1 MLKLAHEDSFRLVLH
16 VRMFRLRVR
25 EQVIPVCCRDM
36 ESNRPV
42 VCPFG
47 GGANNT
53 LTLEQHALDPPALM
67 AAEVV
72 DIGRLVRTAI
82 RENLF
87 NHDHLPLL
95 FLCGSY

>member
-25 EQVIPVCCRDM
+25 EQVIPVFCRDI

-42 VCPFG
+42 VCPIG
-47 GGANNT
+47 GGANHT
-53 LTLEQHALDPPALM
+53 LTLEQHALEPLAFM

-72 DIGRLVRTAI
+72 DEYSTAK
-82 RENLF
+82 
-87 NHDHLPLL
+87 
-95 FLCGSY
+95 